1 MKDTLWHTNRIIRNI
16 RQRQDTFLSR
26 EDILLISDVL
36 ESVKG
41 LDAEY
46 LDRYLLWRDIAL
58 KLETK
63 FTKKTEYDSKDLLL
77 YIPGLLSD
85 QYERMKWSILRRGDE
100 PAKRIS
106 ASEVNPRAVV
116 HRPNKKRRKPES
128 KGRSSRQKMQEQ
140 NPNLQEHVVVLEE
153 LQYSESD
160 ESDEDFDEGEAEELE
175 YSDSSEL
182 EDEGELL

>member
-1 MKDTLWHTNRIIRNI
+1 
-16 RQRQDTFLSR
+16 
-26 EDILLISDVL
+26 
-36 ESVKG
+36 
-41 LDAEY
+41 
-46 LDRYLLWRDIAL
+46 
-58 KLETK
+58 
-63 FTKKTEYDSKDLLL
+63 
-77 YIPGLLSD
+77 
-85 QYERMKWSILRRGDE
+85 MKWSILRRGDE

-116 HRPNKKRRKPES
+116 HRPNKKRR